1 MTLKFHEKTSNIKGY
16 HESATDLMSQYYL
29 PRMTYAKTQNN
40 DASLKEYLIK
50 MQSIGLYYSE
60 HIKEK
65 KYLKNMAELINKA
78 CDGHECVELLN
89 AYSQLLYRLDD
100 KEKAKTLMNKAVNLS
115 GNAKEMIDVLE
126 KMNKG
131 IF

>member
-1 MTLKFHEKTSNIKGY
+1 M
-16 HESATDLMSQYYL
+16 L
-29 PRMTYAKTQNN
+29 P
-40 DASLKEYLIK
+40 EF
-50 MQSIGLYYSE
+50 
-60 HIKEK
+60 
-65 KYLKNMAELINKA
+65 INKA

-100 KEKAKTLMNKAVNLS
+100 KEKAKTLMNKAANLS
-115 GNAKEMIDVLE
+115 GNAKEIVDVLD